1 MTMNKTPYLLAAAAL
16 LACACCQKSP
26 QERLTKNDARINA
39 IIAQMTLEEKVNM
52 LHSKTNMSS
61 AGVERL
67 GIADM
72 HYADGPFGIRE
83 EGVPNGFQ
91 SAGWKLDSA
100 TYFPTGS
107 ALAATWSEE
116 LAYKYGT
123 GMGKEARLRGKD
135 VILGPAVNIQRLP
148 VGGRTYE
155 YLSEDPVLSAA
166 LALEYTKGC
175 QDQGTAVCIKHFAVN
190 NQETNRG
197 SVDAQLD
204 ERTLREIYLKPFER
218 AVIEGGAM
226 SVMPA
231 YNKVDGDYCSENE
244 HLLNEILRG
253 EWGFKGFTVS
263 DWGGTHSTM
272 GAMLHGLNVQMTGSN
287 YLGQPVIDSIATGA
301 LTEDLV
307 DEKVRQILR
316 VRYAIEAV
324 PADVANTVMTSQP
337 ECQNIALQVAEK
349 SIVLL
354 KNDGILPI
362 RSDVRKIAVIGQN
375 AVLKT
380 QSGGMGAGVKA
391 LYEVTP
397 LEGIRKRAGDDIEVK
412 YAPGYK
418 NFPGRRWGPAPA
430 EPNPLE
436 ASAIDEPADPEFLAD
451 AVALAQEAD
460 LVIFFGGTNKSI
472 ETEGSDRKD
481 IKLPCG
487 QEELVQ
493 ALYEANP
500 NLVTVLISGGPTDL
514 QVLEKASPAI
524 VQGWWNGTE
533 GGTALAE
540 VLFGDI
546 APSGKLP
553 FTFPVKLEDSPAYA
567 LGNFPGSSAGGALF
581 SMVLPVSAS
590 SYSEDERT
598 SETPELQL
606 HAFMQNL
613 PEQDLKPQEN
623 SRHIAIVDDDID
635 IANYLKMLL
644 SPSYRVSVYFDGA
657 SALRG
662 MADEAPDLVISDVV
676 MPGMDGYE
684 LCSRIKSD
692 LQLSHIPVVLVTAK
706 VAVESQVQG
715 LAKGADAYVT
725 KPFQPAY
732 LLALVKSLLE
742 NREKLRRQLGSVTT
756 TEDIA
761 PEALSPRDAAFMK
774 ELYELMEKELAN
786 SDLDIVRMTEMMKI
800 SRTKFYYKVKGLTGE
815 NPSVFF
821 KRYKLNRAADLL
833 REGKHNMSEIAWM
846 TGFNTLSHF
855 STSFKKQFG
864 VPPSEYI
871 G

>member
-1 MTMNKTPYLLAAAAL
+1 MKRLILLSASLLLVFACGKLQTQTP
-16 LACACCQKSP
+16 QDK
-26 QERLTKNDARINA
+26 LTAHDAEINA
-39 IIAQMTLEEKVNM
+39 LIAQMTLEEKVEM

-83 EGVPNGFQ
+83 EGVPHGFQ
-91 SAGWKLDSA
+91 SAGWTLDSA

-107 ALAATWSEE
+107 ALAATWSED
-116 LAYKYGT
+116 LAYQYGT
-123 GMGKEARLRGKD
+123 GMGEEARLRGKD

-155 YLSEDPVLSAA
+155 YLSEDPILSAA
-166 LALEYTKGC
+166 LALAYTKGV
-175 QDQGTAVCIKHFAVN
+175 QDKGTAVCIKHFAVN

-197 SVDAQLD
+197 SVDAQID

-218 AVIEGGAM
+218 AIKEGGAM

-231 YNKVDGDYCSENE
+231 YNKVNGDYCSENE

-253 EWGFKGFTVS
+253 EWGFKGMTVS

-287 YLGQPVIDSIATGA
+287 YLGQPVIDSIAAGK
-301 LTEDLV
+301 LTEEMV

-316 VRYAIEAV
+316 VRFAVEAIPDDA
-324 PADVANTVMTSQP
+324 ANKQMTSQP
-337 ECQNIALQVAEK
+337 ASQQIARRVAEK

-354 KNDGILPI
+354 KNEGILPI
-362 RSDVRKIAVIGQN
+362 RADVKKIAVIGQN

-391 LYEVTP
+391 LYEITP
-397 LEGIRKRAGDDIEVK
+397 LQGIQTRAGQDIVVT

-436 ASAIDEPADPEFLAD
+436 AAAIDEPADPALLAE
-451 AVALAQEAD
+451 AVALAKEAD
-460 LVIFFGGTNKSI
+460 LVLFFGGTNKNI

-500 NLVTVLISGGPTDL
+500 NLATVLISGGPTDL
-514 QVLEKASPAI
+514 QVLAPVSPAI

-567 LGNFPGSSAGGALF
+567 MGNFPGNSAGGDLF
-581 SMVLPVSAS
+581 TLMFRPDVIKMTPEERQKLIESLPKPVSEYTERFYVGYRWFDTKNVKPMYAFGHGL
-590 SYSEDERT
+590 SYVDFGYDKLKAKVTGQQVRVTFQLTNEGTMDADEVVQLYVQRIGSQVEWPT
-598 SETPELQL
+598 KELKAFQRVSLKAGERRKVTLEIPFDDLRYWNVDTNAWELEHGQLQL
-606 HAFMQNL
+606 LLGSA
-613 PEQDLKPQEN
+613 
-623 SRHIAIVDDDID
+623 SDDIRQT
-635 IANYLKMLL
+635 A
-644 SPSYRVSVYFDGA
+644 
-657 SALRG
+657 
-662 MADEAPDLVISDVV
+662 E
-676 MPGMDGYE
+676 
-684 LCSRIKSD
+684 
-692 LQLSHIPVVLVTAK
+692 VT
-706 VAVESQVQG
+706 
-715 LAKGADAYVT
+715 
-725 KPFQPAY
+725 
-732 LLALVKSLLE
+732 
-742 NREKLRRQLGSVTT
+742 
-756 TEDIA
+756 I
-761 PEALSPRDAAFMK
+761 
-774 ELYELMEKELAN
+774 
-786 SDLDIVRMTEMMKI
+786 
-800 SRTKFYYKVKGLTGE
+800 
-815 NPSVFF
+815 
-821 KRYKLNRAADLL
+821 
-833 REGKHNMSEIAWM
+833 
-846 TGFNTLSHF
+846 
-855 STSFKKQFG
+855 
-864 VPPSEYI
+864 
-871 G
+871 

>member
-1 MTMNKTPYLLAAAAL
+1 MKKYLLLVPAAL
-16 LACACCQKSP
+16 LVAACATAPSP
-26 QERLTKNDARINA
+26 QDRLTVNDKKIDQV
-39 IIAQMTLEEKVNM
+39 IAQMTLEEKVNM

-91 SAGWKLDSA
+91 SAGWTLDSA

-107 ALAATWSEE
+107 ALAATWSKEM
-116 LAYKYGT
+116 AYLYGT
-123 GMGKEARLRGKD
+123 GMGMEARLRGKD

-155 YLSEDPVLSAA
+155 YLSEDPILSAA
-166 LALEYTKGC
+166 LALEYTKGV
-175 QDQGTAVCIKHFAVN
+175 QDKGTAVCIKHFAVN

-197 SVDAQLD
+197 SVDAQID

-218 AVIEGGAM
+218 AIVEGGAM

-231 YNKVDGDYCSENE
+231 YNKVNGDYCSENE

-301 LTEDLV
+301 LTEALV
-307 DEKVRQILR
+307 NEKVKQILR
-316 VRYAIEAV
+316 VRYAVEAV
-324 PADVANTVMTSQP
+324 PDDVANTKMTSQP
-337 ECQNIALQVAEK
+337 ECQDIAKRVAEK

-354 KNDGILPI
+354 KNEGMLPI
-362 RSDVRKIAVIGQN
+362 AKSVKKIAVIGQN

-397 LEGIRKRAGDDIEVK
+397 LEGIRKRAGADVQVT

-436 ASAIDEPADPEFLAD
+436 AAAIDEPADPALLAE
-451 AVALAQEAD
+451 AVALAKDAD

-481 IKLPCG
+481 ILLPTG
-487 QEELVQ
+487 QETVVC
-493 ALYEANP
+493 ALREANP
-500 NLVTVLISGGPTDL
+500 NLVSVLVSGGPTDL
-514 QVLEKASPAI
+514 RVLEPASPAI
-524 VQGWWNGTE
+524 VQAWWNGTE

-553 FTFPVKLEDSPAYA
+553 FTFPAKLEDSPAFA
-567 LGNFPGSSAGGALF
+567 LGNFPDPNAGGDLF
-581 SMVLPVSAS
+581 SLMYRPDVLKMSREERQKLIDSLPKPVSKYTEGSLVGYRWFDTKNVKPMFAFGHGLSYVDFEYGAVKAAAKKDVVKVTFTLSNKGGMTADEVVQLYVSRPDATVEWPVKELKAFERVTLVAGETKTVTLEIPVKDLRYWNVEKNAWDLEHGKLVLLLGAAS
-590 SYSEDERT
+590 
-598 SETPELQL
+598 
-606 HAFMQNL
+606 
-613 PEQDLKPQEN
+613 
-623 SRHIAIVDDDID
+623 DDIRQQ
-635 IANYLKMLL
+635 A
-644 SPSYRVSVYFDGA
+644 
-657 SALRG
+657 
-662 MADEAPDLVISDVV
+662 EVI
-676 MPGMDGYE
+676 
-684 LCSRIKSD
+684 I
-692 LQLSHIPVVLVTAK
+692 
-706 VAVESQVQG
+706 
-715 LAKGADAYVT
+715 
-725 KPFQPAY
+725 
-732 LLALVKSLLE
+732 
-742 NREKLRRQLGSVTT
+742 
-756 TEDIA
+756 
-761 PEALSPRDAAFMK
+761 
-774 ELYELMEKELAN
+774 
-786 SDLDIVRMTEMMKI
+786 
-800 SRTKFYYKVKGLTGE
+800 
-815 NPSVFF
+815 
-821 KRYKLNRAADLL
+821 
-833 REGKHNMSEIAWM
+833 
-846 TGFNTLSHF
+846 
-855 STSFKKQFG
+855 
-864 VPPSEYI
+864 
-871 G
+871 

>member
-1 MTMNKTPYLLAAAAL
+1 MKKVLLFLATAAVMAAA
-16 LACACCQKSP
+16 CGGPVSP
-26 QERLTKNDARINA
+26 QDKLTVNDKKINE

-72 HYADGPFGIRE
+72 NYADGPFGIRE

-91 SAGWKLDSA
+91 SAGWTLDSA

-155 YLSEDPVLSAA
+155 YLSEDPILSAA

-175 QDQGTAVCIKHFAVN
+175 QDEGTAVCIKHFAVN

-197 SVDAQLD
+197 SVNAILS

-218 AVIEGGAM
+218 AIIEGGAM

-231 YNKVDGDYCSENE
+231 YNKVNGDYCSENE

-287 YLGQPVIDSIATGA
+287 YLGQPVIDSIKAGK
-301 LTEDLV
+301 LTEEMV

-316 VRYAIEAV
+316 VRYAIEPV
-324 PADVANTVMTSQP
+324 PADVANKVMTSQP
-337 ECQNIALQVAEK
+337 ESQQIAKEVAEK

-354 KNDGILPI
+354 KNEGGILPI
-362 RSDVRKIAVIGQN
+362 AKEVKSIAVIGQN

-397 LEGIRKRAGDDIEVK
+397 LQGIEKRAAELGITVD

-418 NFPGRRWGPAPA
+418 TIAFRWGPAPA
-430 EPNPLE
+430 QLDPLE
-436 ASAIDEPADPEFLAD
+436 ARSNDEPADPFLVSEACE
-451 AVALAQEAD
+451 AAANAD

-472 ETEGSDRKD
+472 ETEGSDRKNID
-481 IKLPCG
+481 LPCG
-487 QEELVQ
+487 QNELVK
-493 ALYEANP
+493 ALKAVNP

-514 QVLEKASPAI
+514 RELEPVSPAI
-524 VQGWWNGTE
+524 LQGWWNGTE

-553 FTFPVKLEDSPAYA
+553 FTFPAKLEDSPAFA
-567 LGNFPGSSAGGALF
+567 LGNFPDKTQGGDLFSLMYRPDVMKMSREERQKFLDSLPKPESHYTEEFYVGYRWFDTKQVKPMYAFGHGLSYVTFKYGEMTAKAGKDAVKVSFTLTNEGAMPADEVVQLYVHRVDSKVEWPTKELKAFQRVSLNAGETKTVTLDIPVKDLRYWNEATNAWDLEHGKLQLLLGGA
-581 SMVLPVSAS
+581 S
-590 SYSEDERT
+590 
-598 SETPELQL
+598 
-606 HAFMQNL
+606 
-613 PEQDLKPQEN
+613 
-623 SRHIAIVDDDID
+623 DDIR
-635 IANYLKMLL
+635 LTT
-644 SPSYRVSVYFDGA
+644 
-657 SALRG
+657 
-662 MADEAPDLVISDVV
+662 DVT
-676 MPGMDGYE
+676 
-684 LCSRIKSD
+684 I
-692 LQLSHIPVVLVTAK
+692 
-706 VAVESQVQG
+706 
-715 LAKGADAYVT
+715 
-725 KPFQPAY
+725 
-732 LLALVKSLLE
+732 
-742 NREKLRRQLGSVTT
+742 
-756 TEDIA
+756 
-761 PEALSPRDAAFMK
+761 
-774 ELYELMEKELAN
+774 
-786 SDLDIVRMTEMMKI
+786 
-800 SRTKFYYKVKGLTGE
+800 
-815 NPSVFF
+815 
-821 KRYKLNRAADLL
+821 
-833 REGKHNMSEIAWM
+833 
-846 TGFNTLSHF
+846 
-855 STSFKKQFG
+855 
-864 VPPSEYI
+864 
-871 G
+871 

>member
-1 MTMNKTPYLLAAAAL
+1 MRKTLLLIASAAL
-16 LACACCQKSP
+16 LAQACGGSLSP
-26 QERLTKNDARINA
+26 QDKLTVNDKKIDAL
-39 IIAQMTLEEKVNM
+39 IAQMTLEEKVNM

-72 HYADGPFGIRE
+72 NYADGPFGIRE
-83 EGVPNGFQ
+83 EGQPNGFM
-91 SAGWKLDSA
+91 SAGWTLDSA

-155 YLSEDPVLSAA
+155 YLSEDPILSAA
-166 LALEYTKGC
+166 LALEYTKGV
-175 QDQGTAVCIKHFAVN
+175 QDEGTAVCIKHFAVN

-204 ERTLREIYLKPFER
+204 ERTLREIYLKPLER
-218 AVIEGGAM
+218 AIIEGGAM

-231 YNKVDGDYCSENE
+231 YNKVNGDYCSENE

-301 LTEDLV
+301 LSEDLV

-316 VRYAIEAV
+316 VRYAIKPV

-337 ECQNIALQVAEK
+337 ESQQIAREVAEK

-354 KNDGILPI
+354 KNEDILPVKA
-362 RSDVRKIAVIGQN
+362 DVKKIAVIGQN

-397 LEGIRKRAGDDIEVK
+397 LEGICKRAGKDVEVT

-418 NFPGRRWGPAPA
+418 TIAFRWGPAPA
-430 EPNPLE
+430 NLDPLE
-436 ASAIDEPADPEFLAD
+436 ARSNDEPADPTLVAE
-451 AVALAQEAD
+451 AVALAKEAD

-472 ETEGSDRKD
+472 ETEGSDRKNID
-481 IKLPCG
+481 LPCG
-487 QEELVQ
+487 QNELVK
-493 ALYEANP
+493 ALYEANQ

-514 QVLEKASPAI
+514 RFLEPVSPAI

-553 FTFPVKLEDSPAYA
+553 FTFPAKLEDSPAYA
-567 LGNFPGSSAGGALF
+567 MGNFPDPNGAGGDLF
-581 SMVLPVSAS
+581 TLMFRPDVLKMSPEERQKFIDSLPKPVSKYTERFYVGYRWFDTKDVKPMYAFGHGL
-590 SYSEDERT
+590 SYVNFAYGELKANAAKDAVKVSFTLTNEGAMPADEVVQLYVSRPE
-598 SETPELQL
+598 SKVEWPAKELKAFQRVSLRAGETKVVNLEIPLKELRYWNEATNAWDLEHGKLQL
-606 HAFMQNL
+606 LLGSA
-613 PEQDLKPQEN
+613 
-623 SRHIAIVDDDID
+623 SDDIRET
-635 IANYLKMLL
+635 A
-644 SPSYRVSVYFDGA
+644 
-657 SALRG
+657 
-662 MADEAPDLVISDVV
+662 E
-676 MPGMDGYE
+676 
-684 LCSRIKSD
+684 
-692 LQLSHIPVVLVTAK
+692 VT
-706 VAVESQVQG
+706 
-715 LAKGADAYVT
+715 
-725 KPFQPAY
+725 
-732 LLALVKSLLE
+732 
-742 NREKLRRQLGSVTT
+742 
-756 TEDIA
+756 I
-761 PEALSPRDAAFMK
+761 
-774 ELYELMEKELAN
+774 
-786 SDLDIVRMTEMMKI
+786 
-800 SRTKFYYKVKGLTGE
+800 
-815 NPSVFF
+815 
-821 KRYKLNRAADLL
+821 
-833 REGKHNMSEIAWM
+833 
-846 TGFNTLSHF
+846 
-855 STSFKKQFG
+855 
-864 VPPSEYI
+864 
-871 G
+871 

>member
-1 MTMNKTPYLLAAAAL
+1 MKKFFPVLLAAL
-16 LACACCQKSP
+16 LAASCGTTQTP
-26 QERLTKNDARINA
+26 QDKLTAHDKEIDK

-91 SAGWKLDSA
+91 SAGWTLDSA

-107 ALAATWSEE
+107 ALAATWSKEM
-116 LAYKYGT
+116 AYLYGT
-123 GMGKEARLRGKD
+123 GMGTEARLRGKD

-155 YLSEDPVLSAA
+155 YLSEDPILSAA
-166 LALEYTKGC
+166 LSLQYTLGV
-175 QDQGTAVCIKHFAVN
+175 QDKGTAVCIKHFAVN

-197 SVDAQLD
+197 SVDAQID
-204 ERTLREIYLKPFER
+204 ERTLREIYLKPFES

-231 YNKVDGDYCSENE
+231 YNKVNGDYCSENE

-287 YLGQPVIDSIATGA
+287 YLGQPVIDSIKVGK
-301 LTEDLV
+301 LTEEMV
-307 DEKVRQILR
+307 NEKVKQILR
-316 VRYAIEAV
+316 VRYAIEAI
-324 PADVANTVMTSQP
+324 PDDIANTKMTSQP
-337 ECQNIALQVAEK
+337 ECQDIAKKVAEK

-354 KNDGILPI
+354 KNQGGVLPI
-362 RSDVRKIAVIGQN
+362 AKSVKKIAVIGQN

-397 LEGIRKRAGDDIEVK
+397 LEGIQKRAATAGVAVT

-418 NFPGRRWGPAPA
+418 NFPGRRWGPPSATV
-430 EPNPLE
+430 NPLE
-436 ASAIDEPADPEFLAD
+436 AAAIDEPADPTLLAE
-451 AVALAQEAD
+451 AVALAKEAD

-472 ETEGSDRKD
+472 ETEGSDRQNID
-481 IKLPCG
+481 LPTG
-487 QEELVQ
+487 QNEVVA

-514 QVLEKASPAI
+514 RQLEPVSPAI

-553 FTFPVKLEDSPAYA
+553 FTFPAKLEDSPAYA
-567 LGNFPGSSAGGALF
+567 LGNFPDPNAGGDLF
-581 SMVLPVSAS
+581 SLMYRQDVMRMSREERQKLMDSMPKPVSKYTEGSLVGYRWFDTKNVKPMFAFGHGLSYVDFEYGTVKAAAKKDVVKVTFTLTNKGGMAADEVVQLYVARPEAQVEWPAKELKAFDRVSLAAGETKTVTLEIPVKELRYWNVDKNAWDLEHGKLVLLVGSAS
-590 SYSEDERT
+590 
-598 SETPELQL
+598 
-606 HAFMQNL
+606 
-613 PEQDLKPQEN
+613 
-623 SRHIAIVDDDID
+623 DDIRQQ
-635 IANYLKMLL
+635 A
-644 SPSYRVSVYFDGA
+644 
-657 SALRG
+657 
-662 MADEAPDLVISDVV
+662 E
-676 MPGMDGYE
+676 
-684 LCSRIKSD
+684 
-692 LQLSHIPVVLVTAK
+692 VT
-706 VAVESQVQG
+706 
-715 LAKGADAYVT
+715 
-725 KPFQPAY
+725 
-732 LLALVKSLLE
+732 
-742 NREKLRRQLGSVTT
+742 
-756 TEDIA
+756 I
-761 PEALSPRDAAFMK
+761 
-774 ELYELMEKELAN
+774 
-786 SDLDIVRMTEMMKI
+786 
-800 SRTKFYYKVKGLTGE
+800 
-815 NPSVFF
+815 
-821 KRYKLNRAADLL
+821 
-833 REGKHNMSEIAWM
+833 
-846 TGFNTLSHF
+846 
-855 STSFKKQFG
+855 
-864 VPPSEYI
+864 
-871 G
+871 

>member
-1 MTMNKTPYLLAAAAL
+1 MYKSFTFLAGIALLLAA
-16 LACACCQKSP
+16 CTGPKTP
-26 QERLTKNDARINA
+26 QDRLTVHDKQIDK

-83 EGVPNGFQ
+83 EGVPNGFTP
-91 SAGWKLDSA
+91 AGWKLDSA
-100 TYFPTGS
+100 TFFPTGS

-123 GMGKEARLRGKD
+123 GMGIEARLRGKD

-155 YLSEDPVLSAA
+155 YLSEDPILSAA
-166 LALEYTKGC
+166 LSLYYTKGV

-197 SVDAQLD
+197 SVDAQVD

-218 AVIEGGAM
+218 AVVEGGAM

-231 YNKVDGDYCSENE
+231 YNKVNGDYCSENE

-301 LTEDLV
+301 LTEQMVND
-307 DEKVRQILR
+307 KVKQILR
-316 VRYAIEAV
+316 VRYAVEAI
-324 PADVANTVMTSQP
+324 PDDVANTKMTSQP
-337 ECQNIALQVAEK
+337 ECQDIAKQVAEK

-354 KNDGILPI
+354 KNEGKVLPLAAG
-362 RSDVRKIAVIGQN
+362 VKKIAVIGQN

-397 LEGIRKRAGDDIEVK
+397 LEGIRKRAGADIQVS

-430 EPNPLE
+430 IPNPLE
-436 ASAIDEPADPEFLAD
+436 AAAIDEPADKKLLAE
-451 AVALAQEAD
+451 AVKLAREAD
-460 LVIFFGGTNKSI
+460 VVIFFGGTNKSI
-472 ETEGSDRKD
+472 ETEGSDRANID
-481 IKLPCG
+481 LPTG
-487 QEELVQ
+487 QNEVVK
-493 ALYEANP
+493 ALYEANK

-514 QVLEKASPAI
+514 RQLEPVSPAI

-553 FTFPVKLEDSPAYA
+553 FTFPMQLEDSPAFA
-567 LGNFPGSSAGGALF
+567 MGNFPDKTQGGDLF
-581 SMVLPVSAS
+581 TLMYREDVLKM
-590 SYSEDERT
+590 
-598 SETPELQL
+598 TPEERQAFIDAMPKPTAKYTEGQL
-606 HAFMQNL
+606 VGYRWFDTKGVKPMYAFGHGLSYVTFGYGEMAASVAKDAVKVSF
-613 PEQDLKPQEN
+613 DLTNEGDMDADEVVQLYVQRIDGKVEWPQKELKAF
-623 SRHIAIVDDDID
+623 SRVSLKAGETRTVTLEIPMKDLRYWNVEKNAWDLEHCRARLLLGAASDDI
-635 IANYLKMLL
+635 
-644 SPSYRVSVYFDGA
+644 
-657 SALRG
+657 
-662 MADEAPDLVISDVV
+662 
-676 MPGMDGYE
+676 
-684 LCSRIKSD
+684 
-692 LQLSHIPVVLVTAK
+692 
-706 VAVESQVQG
+706 
-715 LAKGADAYVT
+715 
-725 KPFQPAY
+725 
-732 LLALVKSLLE
+732 
-742 NREKLRRQLGSVTT
+742 RQQAEVN
-756 TEDIA
+756 I
-761 PEALSPRDAAFMK
+761 
-774 ELYELMEKELAN
+774 
-786 SDLDIVRMTEMMKI
+786 
-800 SRTKFYYKVKGLTGE
+800 
-815 NPSVFF
+815 
-821 KRYKLNRAADLL
+821 
-833 REGKHNMSEIAWM
+833 
-846 TGFNTLSHF
+846 
-855 STSFKKQFG
+855 
-864 VPPSEYI
+864 
-871 G
+871 

>member
-1 MTMNKTPYLLAAAAL
+1 MKKIFFLIATCLLAF
-16 LACACCQKSP
+16 ACSTPQTP
-26 QERLTKNDARINA
+26 QEKLTAHDAEIDA
-39 IIAQMTLEEKVNM
+39 VIAQMTLEEKVEM

-72 HYADGPFGIRE
+72 NYADGPFGIRE
-83 EGVPNGFQ
+83 EGQPNGFM
-91 SAGWKLDSA
+91 SAGWTLDSA

-107 ALAATWSEE
+107 ALAATWSED

-155 YLSEDPVLSAA
+155 YLSEDPILSAA
-166 LALEYTKGC
+166 LALFYTKGV
-175 QDQGTAVCIKHFAVN
+175 QDEGTAVCIKHFAVN

-197 SVDAQLD
+197 SVDVKID

-218 AVIEGGAM
+218 AIIEGGAM

-231 YNKVDGDYCSENE
+231 YNKVNGDYCSENE

-253 EWGFKGFTVS
+253 EWGFKGMTVS

-287 YLGQPVIDSIATGA
+287 YLGQPVIDSIASGA

-316 VRYAIEAV
+316 VRYAIEPV
-324 PADVANTVMTSQP
+324 PADVANKVMTSQP
-337 ECQNIALQVAEK
+337 ESQRIAREVAEK

-354 KNDGILPI
+354 KNEGVLPI
-362 RSDVRKIAVIGQN
+362 KAEVKKIAVIGQN

-397 LEGIRKRAGDDIEVK
+397 LEGITRRAAEAGIEVS

-436 ASAIDEPADPEFLAD
+436 AAAIDETADPALLAE
-451 AVALAQEAD
+451 AVTLAKDAD
-460 LVIFFGGTNKSI
+460 LVLFFGGTNKSI

-487 QEELVQ
+487 QETLVQ

-500 NLVTVLISGGPTDL
+500 NLATVLISGGPTDL
-514 QVLEKASPAI
+514 QVLEPASPAI

-567 LGNFPGSSAGGALF
+567 MGNFPGNNTGADLFTLMFRPDVIKMSPEERQALIESLPKPVSEYTERFYVGYRWFDTKAVKPMYAFGHGLSYVDFNYSDIKASAGGNKVKVTF
-581 SMVLPVSAS
+581 
-590 SYSEDERT
+590 
-598 SETPELQL
+598 QL
-606 HAFMQNL
+606 TN
-613 PEQDLKPQEN
+613 EG
-623 SRHIAIVDDDID
+623 
-635 IANYLKMLL
+635 KM
-644 SPSYRVSVYFDGA
+644 P
-657 SALRG
+657 
-662 MADEAPDLVISDVV
+662 ADEVV
-676 MPGMDGYE
+676 QLYVH
-684 LCSRIKSD
+684 RIDS
-692 LQLSHIPVVLVTAK
+692 S
-706 VAVESQVQG
+706 VEW
-715 LAKGADAYVT
+715 
-725 KPFQPAY
+725 P
-732 LLALVKSLLE
+732 
-742 NREKLRRQLGSVTT
+742 
-756 TEDIA
+756 
-761 PEALSPRDAAFMK
+761 
-774 ELYELMEKELAN
+774 EKELKAFQRVSLRPGESKKVTLEIPFEDLRYWN
-786 SDLDIVRMTEMMKI
+786 EATNTWDLEHGKLQLLLGAASDDIRQKAEVTI
-800 SRTKFYYKVKGLTGE
+800 
-815 NPSVFF
+815 
-821 KRYKLNRAADLL
+821 
-833 REGKHNMSEIAWM
+833 
-846 TGFNTLSHF
+846 
-855 STSFKKQFG
+855 
-864 VPPSEYI
+864 
-871 G
+871 

>member
-1 MTMNKTPYLLAAAAL
+1 MKKAFYILGMAAL
-16 LACACCQKSP
+16 MAQACGGNLSP
-26 QERLTKNDARINA
+26 QDKLTVNDKKINA
-39 IIAQMTLEEKVNM
+39 LIAQMTLEEKVNM

-72 HYADGPFGIRE
+72 NYADGPFGIRE
-83 EGVPNGFQ
+83 EGQPNGFM

-155 YLSEDPVLSAA
+155 YLSEDPILSAA
-166 LALEYTKGC
+166 LALRYTEGC
-175 QDQGTAVCIKHFAVN
+175 QDEGTAVCIKHFAVN

-197 SVDAQLD
+197 SVNAILS

-218 AVIEGGAM
+218 AIIEGGAM

-231 YNKVDGDYCSENE
+231 YNKVNGDYCSENE

-287 YLGQPVIDSIATGA
+287 YLGQPVIDSIKTGA
-301 LTEDLV
+301 LTEELV

-316 VRYAIEAV
+316 VRMAIEAV
-324 PADVANTVMTSQP
+324 PSDVANTVMTSQP
-337 ECQNIALQVAEK
+337 ECQDIALQVARK

-354 KNDGILPI
+354 KNEGILPI
-362 RSDVRKIAVIGQN
+362 KADVRKIAVIGQN

-397 LEGIRKRAGDDIEVK
+397 LQGIRKRAGADITVT

-430 EPNPLE
+430 VPNPLE
-436 ASAIDEPADPEFLAD
+436 ASAIDEPADPAMVEE
-451 AVALAQEAD
+451 AVALAKEAD
-460 LVIFFGGTNKSI
+460 LVLFFGGTNKNI

-481 IKLPCG
+481 IFLPCG
-487 QEELVQ
+487 QEELVK

-500 NLVTVLISGGPTDL
+500 NLATVLISGGPTDL
-514 QVLEKASPAI
+514 RVLEPASPAI

-553 FTFPVKLEDSPAYA
+553 FTFPARLEDSPAYA
-567 LGNFPGSSAGGALF
+567 MGNFPDKNAGGDLF
-581 SMVLPVSAS
+581 SLLYRPDVMKMSREERQKLIDSMPKPESHYTEESLVGYRWFDTRQIKPMYAFGHGLSYVSFAYGEMKAKAGKDAVKVS
-590 SYSEDERT
+590 FT
-598 SETPELQL
+598 
-606 HAFMQNL
+606 
-613 PEQDLKPQEN
+613 LKNE
-623 SRHIAIVDDDID
+623 
-635 IANYLKMLL
+635 
-644 SPSYRVSVYFDGA
+644 GA
-657 SALRG
+657 
-662 MADEAPDLVISDVV
+662 MPADEVV
-676 MPGMDGYE
+676 
-684 LCSRIKSD
+684 
-692 LQLSHIPVVLVTAK
+692 QLYVHRVDSK
-706 VAVESQVQG
+706 VEW
-715 LAKGADAYVT
+715 
-725 KPFQPAY
+725 P
-732 LLALVKSLLE
+732 
-742 NREKLRRQLGSVTT
+742 
-756 TEDIA
+756 
-761 PEALSPRDAAFMK
+761 
-774 ELYELMEKELAN
+774 EKELKAFQRVSLAAGEAKTVTISIPVKDLRYWN
-786 SDLDIVRMTEMMKI
+786 ESTNAWDLEHGKLQLLLGSASDDIR
-800 SRTKFYYKVKGLTGE
+800 
-815 NPSVFF
+815 
-821 KRYKLNRAADLL
+821 
-833 REGKHNMSEIAWM
+833 
-846 TGFNTLSHF
+846 
-855 STSFKKQFG
+855 STAE
-864 VPPSEYI
+864 VNI
-871 G
+871 

>member
-1 MTMNKTPYLLAAAAL
+1 MRKVLLLLVPAL
-16 LACACCQKSP
+16 LAVSCSTSRNP
-26 QERLTKNDARINA
+26 QDKLTVHDKEIDK

-91 SAGWKLDSA
+91 SAGWTLDSA

-107 ALAATWSEE
+107 ALAATWSKEM
-116 LAYKYGT
+116 AYLYGT
-123 GMGKEARLRGKD
+123 GMGTEARLRGKD

-155 YLSEDPVLSAA
+155 YLSEDPILSAA
-166 LALEYTKGC
+166 LSLQYTLGV
-175 QDQGTAVCIKHFAVN
+175 QDKGTAVCIKHFAVN

-204 ERTLREIYLKPFER
+204 ERTLREIYLKPFES

-231 YNKVDGDYCSENE
+231 YNKVNGDYCSENE
-244 HLLNEILRG
+244 HLLNEILRD

-287 YLGQPVIDSIATGA
+287 YLGQPVIDSIKVGK
-301 LTEDLV
+301 LTEEMV
-307 DEKVRQILR
+307 NEKVKQILR
-316 VRYAIEAV
+316 VRYAIEAI
-324 PADVANTVMTSQP
+324 PADVANTKMTSQP
-337 ECQNIALQVAEK
+337 ECQQIAKQVAEK

-354 KNDGILPI
+354 KNQGGVLPI
-362 RSDVRKIAVIGQN
+362 AKSVKKIAVIGQN

-397 LEGIRKRAGDDIEVK
+397 LEGICKRAGADVQVT

-418 NFPGRRWGPAPA
+418 NFPGRRWGPPSATA
-430 EPNPLE
+430 NPLE
-436 ASAIDEPADPEFLAD
+436 AAAIDEAADPELCAE
-451 AVALAQEAD
+451 AVALAKEAD

-472 ETEGSDRKD
+472 ETEGSDRQNID
-481 IKLPCG
+481 LPVG
-487 QEELVQ
+487 QNEVVA

-514 QVLEKASPAI
+514 RQLEPVSPAI

-553 FTFPVKLEDSPAYA
+553 FTFPAKLEDSPAYA
-567 LGNFPGSSAGGALF
+567 LGNFPDKTQGGDLF
-581 SMVLPVSAS
+581 TLMYRQDRTRMSREEIQEMMAKMPKPVSKYTEGSLVGYRWFDTKNVKPMYAFGHGLSYVDFEYGSVKAS
-590 SYSEDERT
+590 AKKDVVKVTFNLTNKGGMTADEVVQLYVARPEAT
-598 SETPELQL
+598 VEWPAKELKAFDRVTLAAGETKTVTLEIPVK
-606 HAFMQNL
+606 
-613 PEQDLKPQEN
+613 DLRYWN
-623 SRHIAIVDDDID
+623 VDKNAWDLEHGKLVLLLGAASDDIRQQ
-635 IANYLKMLL
+635 A
-644 SPSYRVSVYFDGA
+644 
-657 SALRG
+657 
-662 MADEAPDLVISDVV
+662 E
-676 MPGMDGYE
+676 
-684 LCSRIKSD
+684 
-692 LQLSHIPVVLVTAK
+692 VT
-706 VAVESQVQG
+706 
-715 LAKGADAYVT
+715 
-725 KPFQPAY
+725 
-732 LLALVKSLLE
+732 
-742 NREKLRRQLGSVTT
+742 
-756 TEDIA
+756 I
-761 PEALSPRDAAFMK
+761 
-774 ELYELMEKELAN
+774 
-786 SDLDIVRMTEMMKI
+786 
-800 SRTKFYYKVKGLTGE
+800 
-815 NPSVFF
+815 
-821 KRYKLNRAADLL
+821 
-833 REGKHNMSEIAWM
+833 
-846 TGFNTLSHF
+846 
-855 STSFKKQFG
+855 
-864 VPPSEYI
+864 
-871 G
+871 

>member
-1 MTMNKTPYLLAAAAL
+1 MKKVFLFIASAVLVAS
-16 LACACCQKSP
+16 ACNGPVSP
-26 QERLTKNDARINA
+26 QDRLTANDQKINEL
-39 IIAQMTLEEKVNM
+39 IAQMTLEEKVNM

-72 HYADGPFGIRE
+72 NYADGPFGIRE
-83 EGVPNGFQ
+83 EGQPNGFM
-91 SAGWKLDSA
+91 SAGWTLDSA

-155 YLSEDPVLSAA
+155 YLSEDPILSAA

-175 QDQGTAVCIKHFAVN
+175 QGQGTAVCIKHFAVN

-197 SVDAQLD
+197 SVDVQLD

-218 AVIEGGAM
+218 AIIEGGAM

-231 YNKVDGDYCSENE
+231 YNKVNGDYCSENE

-301 LTEDLV
+301 LSEDLV

-316 VRYAIEAV
+316 VRMAIEAV
-324 PADVANTVMTSQP
+324 PEGVANTVMTSQP
-337 ECQNIALQVAEK
+337 ECQAIAREVAEK

-354 KNDGILPI
+354 KNDGVLPI
-362 RSDVRKIAVIGQN
+362 KADVKKIAVIGQN

-391 LYEVTP
+391 LYEITP
-397 LEGIRKRAGDDIEVK
+397 LEGIRTRAGEGIEVT

-418 NFPGRRWGPAPA
+418 TIAFRWGPAPA
-430 EPNPLE
+430 NLDPLE
-436 ASAIDEPADPEFLAD
+436 ARSNDEPADPDLVAE
-451 AVALAQEAD
+451 AVALAKDAD

-472 ETEGSDRKD
+472 ETEGSDRKNID
-481 IKLPCG
+481 LPCG
-487 QEELVQ
+487 QNELVK
-493 ALYEANP
+493 ALHAVNP

-514 QVLEKASPAI
+514 RFLEPVSPAI

-553 FTFPVKLEDSPAYA
+553 FTFPRKLEDSPAYA
-567 LGNFPGSSAGGALF
+567 LGNFPDPNGAGGDLF
-581 SMVLPVSAS
+581 SLMFRPDVLKMSPEERQKFIDSLPKPVSKYTERFYVGYRWYDTQEIEPMYAFGHGL
-590 SYSEDERT
+590 SYVSFNY
-598 SETPELQL
+598 S
-606 HAFMQNL
+606 NL
-613 PEQDLKPQEN
+613 
-623 SRHIAIVDDDID
+623 
-635 IANYLKMLL
+635 
-644 SPSYRVSVYFDGA
+644 
-657 SALRG
+657 
-662 MADEAPDLVISDVV
+662 
-676 MPGMDGYE
+676 
-684 LCSRIKSD
+684 
-692 LQLSHIPVVLVTAK
+692 TAK
-706 VAVESQVQG
+706 VGKDAVKVTVKVQNEG
-715 LAKGADAYVT
+715 SMPADEVVQLYVNRPASKVEWPVKELKAFQRVSLNAGEAKTVT
-725 KPFQPAY
+725 
-732 LLALVKSLLE
+732 LE
-742 NREKLRRQLGSVTT
+742 
-756 TEDIA
+756 I
-761 PEALSPRDAAFMK
+761 PMK
-774 ELYELMEKELAN
+774 ELRYWNATENAWALENGKLVLLVGSA
-786 SDLDIVRMTEMMKI
+786 SDDIRETTEI
-800 SRTKFYYKVKGLTGE
+800 T
-815 NPSVFF
+815 
-821 KRYKLNRAADLL
+821 
-833 REGKHNMSEIAWM
+833 I
-846 TGFNTLSHF
+846 
-855 STSFKKQFG
+855 
-864 VPPSEYI
+864 
-871 G
+871 

>member
-1 MTMNKTPYLLAAAAL
+1 MKKFFLLLVPAL
-16 LACACCQKSP
+16 LAVSCSTSRAP
-26 QERLTKNDARINA
+26 QDKLTVNDKKIDQL
-39 IIAQMTLEEKVNM
+39 IAQMTLEEKVNM

-107 ALAATWSEE
+107 ALAATWSREM
-116 LAYKYGT
+116 AYLYGT
-123 GMGKEARLRGKD
+123 GMGTEARLRGKD

-155 YLSEDPVLSAA
+155 YLSEDPILSAA
-166 LALEYTKGC
+166 LSLQYTLGV
-175 QDQGTAVCIKHFAVN
+175 QDKGTAVCIKHFAVN

-204 ERTLREIYLKPFER
+204 ERTLREIYLKPFES
-218 AVIEGGAM
+218 AIIEGGAM

-231 YNKVDGDYCSENE
+231 YNKVNGDYCSENE

-287 YLGQPVIDSIATGA
+287 YLGQPVIDSIKVGK
-301 LTEDLV
+301 LTEEMV
-307 DEKVRQILR
+307 NEKVKQILR
-316 VRYAIEAV
+316 VRYAIEAI
-324 PADVANTVMTSQP
+324 PDDVANTKMTSQP
-337 ECQNIALQVAEK
+337 ECQEIAKKVAEK

-354 KNDGILPI
+354 KNQGGVLPI
-362 RSDVRKIAVIGQN
+362 AKSVKKIAVIGQN

-397 LEGIRKRAGDDIEVK
+397 LEGICKRAGADVEVK

-418 NFPGRRWGPAPA
+418 NFPGRRWGPPSATA
-430 EPNPLE
+430 NPLE
-436 ASAIDEPADPEFLAD
+436 AAAIDEAADPDLCAE
-451 AVALAQEAD
+451 AVALAKEAD

-472 ETEGSDRKD
+472 ETEGSDRQNID
-481 IKLPCG
+481 LPTG
-487 QEELVQ
+487 QNEVVA

-514 QVLEKASPAI
+514 RQLEPVSPAI

-553 FTFPVKLEDSPAYA
+553 FTFPAKLEDSPAYA
-567 LGNFPGSSAGGALF
+567 LGNFPDKTQGGDLF
-581 SMVLPVSAS
+581 TLMYRQDRTRMTREQIQEMMAKMPKPVSKYTEGSLVGYRWYDTKNVKPMYAFGHGLSYVDFEYGAVKAAAKKDVVKVTFNLTNKGNMAADEVVQLYVARPEATVEWPAKELKAFDRVTLAAGETKTVTLEIPVKDLRYWNVDKNAWDLEHGKLVLLLGAAS
-590 SYSEDERT
+590 
-598 SETPELQL
+598 
-606 HAFMQNL
+606 
-613 PEQDLKPQEN
+613 
-623 SRHIAIVDDDID
+623 DDI
-635 IANYLKMLL
+635 
-644 SPSYRVSVYFDGA
+644 RQQT
-657 SALRG
+657 
-662 MADEAPDLVISDVV
+662 E
-676 MPGMDGYE
+676 
-684 LCSRIKSD
+684 
-692 LQLSHIPVVLVTAK
+692 VT
-706 VAVESQVQG
+706 
-715 LAKGADAYVT
+715 
-725 KPFQPAY
+725 
-732 LLALVKSLLE
+732 
-742 NREKLRRQLGSVTT
+742 
-756 TEDIA
+756 I
-761 PEALSPRDAAFMK
+761 
-774 ELYELMEKELAN
+774 
-786 SDLDIVRMTEMMKI
+786 
-800 SRTKFYYKVKGLTGE
+800 
-815 NPSVFF
+815 
-821 KRYKLNRAADLL
+821 
-833 REGKHNMSEIAWM
+833 
-846 TGFNTLSHF
+846 
-855 STSFKKQFG
+855 
-864 VPPSEYI
+864 
-871 G
+871 

>member
-1 MTMNKTPYLLAAAAL
+1 MKKVLLLLVPVLLAVSCGSA
-16 LACACCQKSP
+16 QTP
-26 QERLTKNDARINA
+26 QDKLTVNDKKIDQL
-39 IIAQMTLEEKVNM
+39 IAQMTLEEKVNM

-107 ALAATWSEE
+107 ALAATWSKEM
-116 LAYKYGT
+116 AYLYGT
-123 GMGKEARLRGKD
+123 GMGTEARLRGKD

-155 YLSEDPVLSAA
+155 YLSEDPILSAA
-166 LALEYTKGC
+166 LSLQYTLGV
-175 QDQGTAVCIKHFAVN
+175 QDKGTAVCIKHFAVN

-204 ERTLREIYLKPFER
+204 ERTLREIYLKPFES
-218 AVIEGGAM
+218 AVVEGGAM

-231 YNKVDGDYCSENE
+231 YNKVNGDYCSENE

-287 YLGQPVIDSIATGA
+287 YLGQPVIDSIKVGK
-301 LTEDLV
+301 LTEEMV
-307 DEKVRQILR
+307 NEKVKQILR
-316 VRYAIEAV
+316 VRYAIEAI
-324 PADVANTVMTSQP
+324 PDDVANTKMTSQP
-337 ECQNIALQVAEK
+337 ECQDIAKQVAEK

-354 KNDGILPI
+354 KNQGGVLPI
-362 RSDVRKIAVIGQN
+362 AKSVKKIAVIGQN

-397 LEGIRKRAGDDIEVK
+397 LEGICKRAGADVEVK

-418 NFPGRRWGPAPA
+418 NFPGRRWGPPSATA
-430 EPNPLE
+430 NPLE
-436 ASAIDEPADPEFLAD
+436 AAAIDEAADPELCAE

-472 ETEGSDRKD
+472 ETEGSDRQNID
-481 IKLPCG
+481 LPVG
-487 QEELVQ
+487 QNEVVA

-514 QVLEKASPAI
+514 RQLEPVSPAI

-553 FTFPVKLEDSPAYA
+553 FTFPAKLEDSPAYA
-567 LGNFPGSSAGGALF
+567 MGNFPDKTQGGDLF
-581 SMVLPVSAS
+581 TLMYRQDRTRMTREQIQEMMAKMPKPVSKYTEGSLVGYRWYDTKNVKPMYAFGHGLSYVDFEYGAVKAAAKKDVVKVTFNLTNKGGMTADEVVQLYVARPEATVEWPAKELKAFDRVTLAAGETKTVTLEIPVKDLRYWNVDKNAWDLEHGKLVLLLGAAS
-590 SYSEDERT
+590 
-598 SETPELQL
+598 
-606 HAFMQNL
+606 
-613 PEQDLKPQEN
+613 
-623 SRHIAIVDDDID
+623 DDIRQQ
-635 IANYLKMLL
+635 A
-644 SPSYRVSVYFDGA
+644 
-657 SALRG
+657 
-662 MADEAPDLVISDVV
+662 E
-676 MPGMDGYE
+676 
-684 LCSRIKSD
+684 
-692 LQLSHIPVVLVTAK
+692 VT
-706 VAVESQVQG
+706 
-715 LAKGADAYVT
+715 
-725 KPFQPAY
+725 
-732 LLALVKSLLE
+732 
-742 NREKLRRQLGSVTT
+742 
-756 TEDIA
+756 I
-761 PEALSPRDAAFMK
+761 
-774 ELYELMEKELAN
+774 
-786 SDLDIVRMTEMMKI
+786 
-800 SRTKFYYKVKGLTGE
+800 
-815 NPSVFF
+815 
-821 KRYKLNRAADLL
+821 
-833 REGKHNMSEIAWM
+833 
-846 TGFNTLSHF
+846 
-855 STSFKKQFG
+855 
-864 VPPSEYI
+864 
-871 G
+871 

>member
-1 MTMNKTPYLLAAAAL
+1 MKRILLFLGLAAV
-16 LACACCQKSP
+16 ACGGPGLSP
-26 QERLTKNDARINA
+26 QERLTVNDAA
-39 IIAQMTLEEKVNM
+39 IDELIAQMSLDEKVNM

-72 HYADGPFGIRE
+72 NYADGPFGIRE
-83 EGVPNGFQ
+83 EGQPNGFM
-91 SAGWKLDSA
+91 SAGWTLDSA
-100 TYFPTGS
+100 TFFPTGS

-123 GMGKEARLRGKD
+123 GMGREARLRGKD

-155 YLSEDPVLSAA
+155 YLSEDPILSAA
-166 LALEYTKGC
+166 LALEYTKGV

-197 SVDAQLD
+197 SVNVIID

-231 YNKVDGDYCSENE
+231 YNKVNGDYCSENE

-272 GAMLHGLNVQMTGSN
+272 GAMLHGLNVQMTGSS

-301 LTEDLV
+301 LTEAMV

-316 VRYAIEAV
+316 VRMAVEAV

-337 ECQNIALQVAEK
+337 ESQKIALEVAEK

-354 KNDGILPI
+354 KNEGVLPI
-362 RSDVRKIAVIGQN
+362 KSDVRRIAVIGQN

-391 LYEVTP
+391 LYEITP
-397 LEGIRKRAGDDIEVK
+397 LEGITKRAGSGVEVV

-418 NFPGRRWGPAPA
+418 NYSGVRWGRVPA

-436 ASAIDEPADPEFLAD
+436 AAAIDEPADPALLAE
-451 AVALAQEAD
+451 AVALAKDAD
-460 LVIFFGGTNKSI
+460 IVLFFGGTNKSI
-472 ETEGSDRKD
+472 ETEGSDRKS

-487 QEELVQ
+487 QEELVK
-493 ALYEANP
+493 ALREANP
-500 NLVTVLISGGPTDL
+500 NLVSVLVSGGPTDL
-514 QVLEKASPAI
+514 QVLEPESPAI
-524 VQGWWNGTE
+524 VQAWWNGTE

-567 LGNFPGSSAGGALF
+567 MGNFPGNNEGADLF
-581 SMVLPVSAS
+581 TLMFRPDVMAMSQEERQKLIASLPKPESHYTEGFLVGYRWFDTKAVKPMFAFGHGLSYVDFEFGNLTAKTGRNSVNVS
-590 SYSEDERT
+590 
-598 SETPELQL
+598 
-606 HAFMQNL
+606 F
-613 PEQDLKPQEN
+613 K
-623 SRHIAIVDDDID
+623 
-635 IANYLKMLL
+635 
-644 SPSYRVSVYFDGA
+644 
-657 SALRG
+657 LRNCG
-662 MADEAPDLVISDVV
+662 DMPADEVV
-676 MPGMDGYE
+676 QVYVHRVD
-684 LCSRIKSD
+684 S
-692 LQLSHIPVVLVTAK
+692 
-706 VAVESQVQG
+706 AVEW
-715 LAKGADAYVT
+715 
-725 KPFQPAY
+725 P
-732 LLALVKSLLE
+732 
-742 NREKLRRQLGSVTT
+742 
-756 TEDIA
+756 
-761 PEALSPRDAAFMK
+761 
-774 ELYELMEKELAN
+774 EKELKA
-786 SDLDIVRMTEMMKI
+786 
-800 SRTKFYYKVKGLTGE
+800 
-815 NPSVFF
+815 F
-821 KRYKLNRAADLL
+821 KRVTLKAGESRKVSLSIPMDDLRHWDDAASAWALEKGSLQILVGAASDDIRLNTEIKL
-833 REGKHNMSEIAWM
+833 
-846 TGFNTLSHF
+846 
-855 STSFKKQFG
+855 
-864 VPPSEYI
+864 
-871 G
+871 

>member
-1 MTMNKTPYLLAAAAL
+1 MYKKILYLFAAAVL
-16 LACACCQKSP
+16 FSACGQAASGP
-26 QERLTKNDARINA
+26 QDRLTVNDKQIDK

-91 SAGWKLDSA
+91 SAGWQLDSA

-107 ALAATWSEE
+107 ALAATWSED
-116 LAYKYGT
+116 LAYEYGK
-123 GMGKEARLRGKD
+123 GMGIEARLRSKD

-155 YLSEDPVLSAA
+155 YLSEDPILSAA
-166 LALEYTKGC
+166 LSLGYTKGV

-197 SVDAQLD
+197 SVDAQID

-218 AVIEGGAM
+218 AVVEGGAM

-231 YNKVDGDYCSENE
+231 YNKVNGDYCSENE

-301 LTEDLV
+301 LTEQMVND
-307 DEKVRQILR
+307 KVKQILR
-316 VRYAIEAV
+316 VRYAIEAI
-324 PADVANTVMTSQP
+324 PDDVANTKMTSQP
-337 ECQNIALQVAEK
+337 ECQEIAKAVAEK

-354 KNDGILPI
+354 KNEGGILPLAGG
-362 RSDVRKIAVIGQN
+362 VKKIAVIGQN

-397 LEGIRKRAGDDIEVK
+397 LEGICKRAGEGVEVL

-430 EPNPLE
+430 VANPLE
-436 ASAIDEPADPEFLAD
+436 AAAIDEPADKKLLAE
-451 AVALAQEAD
+451 AVKLAKEAD
-460 LVIFFGGTNKSI
+460 VVIFFGGTNKSI
-472 ETEGSDRKD
+472 ETEGSDRTNID
-481 IKLPCG
+481 LPTG
-487 QEELVQ
+487 QNEVVK
-493 ALYEANP
+493 ALYAANK

-514 QVLEKASPAI
+514 RELEPVSPAI

-553 FTFPVKLEDSPAYA
+553 FTFPAKLEDSPAFA
-567 LGNFPGSSAGGALF
+567 LGVFPDKTQGGDLFTLMFREDVLKMSAEERQALIDA
-581 SMVLPVSAS
+581 MPKPVSKYAEGS
-590 SYSEDERT
+590 LVGYRWFDTKEIKPMYAFGHGLSY
-598 SETPELQL
+598 
-606 HAFMQNL
+606 
-613 PEQDLKPQEN
+613 
-623 SRHIAIVDDDID
+623 VDF
-635 IANYLKMLL
+635 AYGEMT
-644 SPSYRVSVYFDGA
+644 A
-657 SALRG
+657 SA
-662 MADEAPDLVISDVV
+662 A
-676 MPGMDGYE
+676 
-684 LCSRIKSD
+684 
-692 LQLSHIPVVLVTAK
+692 
-706 VAVESQVQG
+706 
-715 LAKGADAYVT
+715 ADA
-725 KPFQPAY
+725 
-732 LLALVKSLLE
+732 VKVS
-742 NREKLRRQLGSVTT
+742 
-756 TEDIA
+756 
-761 PEALSPRDAAFMK
+761 F
-774 ELYELMEKELAN
+774 ELAN
-786 SDLDIVRMTEMMKI
+786 EGGMDADEVVQLYVARPGATVEWPAKELKAFARVALKAGEKKTVTLEIPVKDLRYWNVEKNAWDLEHGTLQLLLGAASDDIRQTAEVTI
-800 SRTKFYYKVKGLTGE
+800 
-815 NPSVFF
+815 
-821 KRYKLNRAADLL
+821 
-833 REGKHNMSEIAWM
+833 
-846 TGFNTLSHF
+846 
-855 STSFKKQFG
+855 
-864 VPPSEYI
+864 
-871 G
+871 

>member
-1 MTMNKTPYLLAAAAL
+1 MNKRFFLFAVAAILAAA
-16 LACACCQKSP
+16 CCRKSP
-26 QERLTKNDARINA
+26 QERLTINDAKINK

-72 HYADGPFGIRE
+72 NYADGPFGIRE
-83 EGVPNGFQ
+83 EGQPNGFM

-155 YLSEDPVLSAA
+155 YLSEDPILSAA

-175 QDQGTAVCIKHFAVN
+175 QDEGTAVCIKHFAVN

-231 YNKVDGDYCSENE
+231 YNKVNGDYCSENE

-301 LTEDLV
+301 LTEALV

-337 ECQNIALQVAEK
+337 ECQDIALQVARK

-354 KNDGILPI
+354 KNEGILPI
-362 RSDVRKIAVIGQN
+362 KDDVRKIAVIGQN

-391 LYEVTP
+391 LYEVSP
-397 LEGIRKRAGDDIEVK
+397 LEGIRKRAGDIEVT

-418 NFPGRRWGPAPA
+418 NFPGRRWWGPQGD
-430 EPNPLE
+430 PNPLE
-436 ASAIDEPADPEFLAD
+436 ASAIDEPADPAFLAE
-451 AVALAQEAD
+451 AVALAKDAD
-460 LVIFFGGTNKSI
+460 LVLFFGGTNKNI
-472 ETEGSDRKD
+472 ETEGSDRAD

-493 ALYEANP
+493 ALYEANH
-500 NLVTVLISGGPTDL
+500 NLATVLISGGPTDL
-514 QVLEKASPAI
+514 QVVESASPAI

-567 LGNFPGSSAGGALF
+567 MGNFPDPNGAGGDLF
-581 SMVLPVSAS
+581 TLMFRPDVLAMSPEQRQAFINSLPKPVSKYTEGFYVGYRWFDSKEVKPMYAFGHGL
-590 SYSEDERT
+590 SYVDFEYGQPSVKTCKDAVKVKFTIKNCGDMPADEVAQLYVHRVDSAVEWPAKELKAFKRVT
-598 SETPELQL
+598 LGAGETKTITLEILLKDLRYWNTEAGAWELEHGKLQL
-606 HAFMQNL
+606 LLGAA
-613 PEQDLKPQEN
+613 
-623 SRHIAIVDDDID
+623 SDDI
-635 IANYLKMLL
+635 
-644 SPSYRVSVYFDGA
+644 R
-657 SALRG
+657 
-662 MADEAPDLVISDVV
+662 E
-676 MPGMDGYE
+676 
-684 LCSRIKSD
+684 
-692 LQLSHIPVVLVTAK
+692 TA
-706 VAVESQVQG
+706 
-715 LAKGADAYVT
+715 
-725 KPFQPAY
+725 
-732 LLALVKSLLE
+732 
-742 NREKLRRQLGSVTT
+742 
-756 TEDIA
+756 
-761 PEALSPRDAAFMK
+761 
-774 ELYELMEKELAN
+774 
-786 SDLDIVRMTEMMKI
+786 
-800 SRTKFYYKVKGLTGE
+800 
-815 NPSVFF
+815 
-821 KRYKLNRAADLL
+821 
-833 REGKHNMSEIAWM
+833 EI
-846 TGFNTLSHF
+846 
-855 STSFKKQFG
+855 
-864 VPPSEYI
+864 EI
-871 G
+871 